1 MTEFQTRRRK
11 PKSMNEHACCG
22 RATNV
27 AEAVLWNELKDRKFG
42 WAINSFGSFRLDL
55 TSRISCVAGTVWL
68 SKSME
73 VNTSLMNT
81 MNGEMRT

>member
-11 PKSMNEHACCG
+11 PNVNE
-22 RATNV
+22 RARLLRQGDNV
-27 AEAVLWNELKDRKFG
+27 AEAVLWNELKDRNLGGHKFVRQ
-42 WAINSFGSFRLDL
+42 FPVDL